1 MLVWSHKI
9 CDKRQTEGIPE
20 GEMAMPKQSYTQTAG
35 RLRQRGMTS
44 SNAVTSGGN
53 YPHALRE

>member
-1 MLVWSHKI
+1 
-9 CDKRQTEGIPE
+9 
-20 GEMAMPKQSYTQTAG
+20 MAMPKQSYTQTAG